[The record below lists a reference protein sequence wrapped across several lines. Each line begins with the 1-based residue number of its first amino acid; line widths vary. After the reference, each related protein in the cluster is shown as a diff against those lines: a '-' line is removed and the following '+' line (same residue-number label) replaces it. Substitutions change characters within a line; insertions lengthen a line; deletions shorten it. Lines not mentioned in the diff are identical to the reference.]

1 MSARSGVEEVGPAMP
16 VDDTPRAVTTQILAV
31 EAQGLKKSY
40 GLKPILRGIDFAL
53 QQGQRMALL
62 GANGAGKTTILRI
75 LAGLSRPSAGIVRV
89 TGIDL
94 LRDTQRVRQRVGLVA
109 HQPYLYDE
117 LTVVENLLFFAR
129 LYAVERAQERVRE
142 LVERLGLE
150 KRARERVSSLSRGQV
165 QRVAWARAL
174 VHDPHLLLLDEP
186 DTGLDQEGQRLI
198 TDLLAEHRTRGG
210 SVIFTTHQ
218 LEQALTLSDSIVML
232 RHGRIAYR
240 QDRAALTLQDLQEA
254 YGEAVR

>member
-1 MSARSGVEEVGPAMP
+1 MSGRFGVEEVRPAMP
-16 VDDTPRAVTTQILAV
+16 VDDTSPTATTQILAV
-31 EAQGLKKSY
+31 EVQGLKKSY

-53 QQGQRMALL
+53 QQGQRMVLL

-75 LAGLSRPSAGIVRV
+75 LAGLSRPSAGTIHV

-94 LRDTQRVRQRVGLVA
+94 LRNAQRVRQHVGLVA
-109 HQPYLYDE
+109 HQPYLYEE
-117 LTVVENLLFFAR
+117 LTVIENLLFFAR
-129 LYAVERAQERVRE
+129 LYAVERAHERVRE

-150 KRARERVSSLSRGQV
+150 KRGRERAGSLSRGQV
-165 QRVAWARAL
+165 QRLAWARAL

-198 TDLLAEHRTRGG
+198 NDLLAEHRTRGG

-240 QDRAALTLQDLQEA
+240 QDSAALTLQELQEA

>member
-1 MSARSGVEEVGPAMP
+1 
-16 VDDTPRAVTTQILAV
+16 
-31 EAQGLKKSY
+31 
-40 GLKPILRGIDFAL
+40 
-53 QQGQRMALL
+53 
-62 GANGAGKTTILRI
+62 
-75 LAGLSRPSAGIVRV
+75 
-89 TGIDL
+89 
-94 LRDTQRVRQRVGLVA
+94 
-109 HQPYLYDE
+109 
-117 LTVVENLLFFAR
+117 
-129 LYAVERAQERVRE
+129 VERAHERVRE

-150 KRARERVSSLSRGQV
+150 KRGRERAGSLSRGQV
-165 QRVAWARAL
+165 QRLAWARAL

-198 TDLLAEHRTRGG
+198 NDLLAEHRTRGG

-240 QDRAALTLQDLQEA
+240 QDSAALTLQELQEA

>member
-1 MSARSGVEEVGPAMP
+1 MPSDTFPA
-16 VDDTPRAVTTQILAV
+16 DTSPTATTQILAV
-31 EAQGLKKSY
+31 EVRGLKKSY

-75 LAGLSRPSAGIVRV
+75 LAGLSRPSAGTIRV

-94 LRDTQRVRQRVGLVA
+94 LRDAQRVRQRVGLVA
-109 HQPYLYDE
+109 HQPYLYEE

-129 LYAVERAQERVRE
+129 LYTVERAQERVQE
-142 LVERLGLE
+142 LVGRLGLE
-150 KRARERVSSLSRGQV
+150 KRARERVGSLSRGQV
-165 QRVAWARAL
+165 QRLAWARAL

-198 TDLLAEHRTRGG
+198 NDLLDEHRTRGG

-218 LEQALTLSDSIVML
+218 LEQALALSDSIVML

-240 QDRAALTLQDLQEA
+240 QDGAALTMQDLQEA

>member
-1 MSARSGVEEVGPAMP
+1 MP
-16 VDDTPRAVTTQILAV
+16 VDDTSPAATTQILAV

-254 YGEAVR
+254 YGEVVR

>member
-1 MSARSGVEEVGPAMP
+1 MS
-16 VDDTPRAVTTQILAV
+16 VDDTPPTAMTQILAV
-31 EAQGLKKSY
+31 EVRGLKKSY

-75 LAGLSRPSAGIVRV
+75 LAGLSRPSAGTIQV

-94 LRDTQRVRQRVGLVA
+94 LRDAQRVRQRVGLVA
-109 HQPYLYDE
+109 HQPYLYEE

-129 LYAVERAQERVRE
+129 LYAVEKARERVQE

-150 KRARERVSSLSRGQV
+150 KRGRERVGSLSRGQV
-165 QRVAWARAL
+165 QRLAWARAL

-186 DTGLDQEGQRLI
+186 DTGLDQEGQHLI
-198 TDLLAEHRTRGG
+198 NDLLAEHRARGG

-218 LEQALTLSDSIVML
+218 LEQALALSDSIVML

-240 QDRAALTLQDLQEA
+240 QDSAALTLQDLQEA

>member
-1 MSARSGVEEVGPAMP
+1 MSGRSSVEEARPVMP
-16 VDDTPRAVTTQILAV
+16 VDDTSPATQILAAEV
-31 EAQGLKKSY
+31 RGLKKSY
-40 GLKPILRGIDFAL
+40 GLKPILRGVDFSL
-53 QQGQRMALL
+53 QQGQRLALL

-75 LAGLSRPSAGIVRV
+75 LAGLSRPSAGIIHVA
-89 TGIDL
+89 GIDL
-94 LRDTQRVRQRVGLVA
+94 MRDAQRVRQRVGLVA
-109 HQPYLYDE
+109 HQPYLYEE

-129 LYAVERAQERVRE
+129 LYAVEKARERVQE

-150 KRARERVSSLSRGQV
+150 KRVRERAGSLSRGQV
-165 QRVAWARAL
+165 QRLAWARAM

-198 TDLLAEHRTRGG
+198 NDLLAEHRTRGG

-218 LEQALTLSDSIVML
+218 LEQALELSDRIVML

-240 QDRAALTLQDLQEA
+240 QESADLTLQALQEA
-254 YGEAVR
+254 YGEVVR

>member
-1 MSARSGVEEVGPAMP
+1 MS
-16 VDDTPRAVTTQILAV
+16 VDDTPPTATMQILAV
-31 EAQGLKKSY
+31 EVRGLKKSY
-40 GLKPILRGIDFAL
+40 GLKPILRGIDFVL

-75 LAGLSRPSAGIVRV
+75 LAGLSRPSAGTIHV

-94 LRDTQRVRQRVGLVA
+94 LRDAQRVRQRVGLVA
-109 HQPYLYDE
+109 HQPYLYEE

-129 LYAVERAQERVRE
+129 LYAVEKARERVQG

-150 KRARERVSSLSRGQV
+150 KRGRERVGSLSRGQV
-165 QRVAWARAL
+165 QRLAWARAL

-186 DTGLDQEGQRLI
+186 DTGLDQEGQHLI
-198 TDLLAEHRTRGG
+198 NDLLAEHRTRGG

-240 QDRAALTLQDLQEA
+240 QNSAALTLQDLQEA
-254 YGEAVR
+254 YGKVVR

>member
-1 MSARSGVEEVGPAMP
+1 MP
-16 VDDTPRAVTTQILAV
+16 VDKTSPAATTQILAV
-31 EAQGLKKSY
+31 EVRGLKKSY

-75 LAGLSRPSAGIVRV
+75 LAGLSRPNGGVVRV

-94 LRDTQRVRQRVGLVA
+94 LRNAQLVRQRVGLVA
-109 HQPYLYDE
+109 HQPYLYEE

-129 LYAVERAQERVRE
+129 LYAVEKARERVQE

-150 KRARERVSSLSRGQV
+150 KRGRERVGSLSRGQV
-165 QRVAWARAL
+165 QRLAWARAL

-186 DTGLDQEGQRLI
+186 DTGLDQEGQHLI
-198 TDLLAEHRTRGG
+198 NDLLAEHRTRGG

-218 LEQALTLSDSIVML
+218 LEQALALSDSIVML

-240 QDRAALTLQDLQEA
+240 QDSAALTLQDLQEA

>member
-1 MSARSGVEEVGPAMP
+1 MP
-16 VDDTPRAVTTQILAV
+16 VDKASPAATTQILAV
-31 EAQGLKKSY
+31 EVRGLKKSY

-75 LAGLSRPSAGIVRV
+75 LAGLSRPSAGTIRV

-94 LRDTQRVRQRVGLVA
+94 LRDAQRVRQRVGLVA
-109 HQPYLYDE
+109 HQPYLYEE

-129 LYAVERAQERVRE
+129 LYAVEKAQDRVRE

-150 KRARERVSSLSRGQV
+150 KRGRERVGSLSRGQV
-165 QRVAWARAL
+165 QRLAWARAL

-186 DTGLDQEGQRLI
+186 DTGLDQEGQHLVN
-198 TDLLAEHRTRGG
+198 DLLAEHRTRGG

-218 LEQALTLSDSIVML
+218 LEQALALSDSIVML
-232 RHGRIAYR
+232 RHGRIEYR
-240 QDRAALTLQDLQEA
+240 QDSAALTLQDLQEA